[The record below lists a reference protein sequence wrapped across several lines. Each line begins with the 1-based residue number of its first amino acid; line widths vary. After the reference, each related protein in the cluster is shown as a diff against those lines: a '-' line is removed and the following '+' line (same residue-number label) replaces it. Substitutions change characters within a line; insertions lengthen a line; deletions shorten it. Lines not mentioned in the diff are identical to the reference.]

1 MFNIIKNKL
10 LICSAI
16 FMFINLYLI
25 FIWVPTEANQGA
37 IQRILYI
44 HVPVS
49 QISMLAI
56 ILVAVSSVLFLW
68 KINEFW
74 DKIAISAAEIGL
86 LYGTIML
93 LSGILWAKPVWGVWW
108 TGEAKLTTAL
118 ILYLIYVSYIMFR
131 NYFPTGSQGQRIAA
145 IIAII
150 GALDTPLIY
159 FAANLWSEAHPP
171 IVLGPAS
178 ENDSSFSSNDMRIVW
193 LFSSITFMIFFVYLL
208 RIRYKLQDTI
218 SKYLTNT

>member
-1 MFNIIKNKL
+1 MGNITKNKL

-16 FMFINLYLI
+16 LMFINLYLI

-68 KINEFW
+68 KRNEFW
-74 DKIAISAAEIGL
+74 DKIAIAAAEIGL
-86 LYGTIML
+86 IYGTIML

-118 ILYLIYVSYIMFR
+118 VLFFIYCAYLLFR
-131 NYFPTGSQGQRIAA
+131 NYFPPGNARNRIAA
-145 IIAII
+145 IIALI
-150 GALDTPLIY
+150 GAIDSPIIYYAAQIWEQNHPKAVVGPLATEESSLSGEMVITLL
-159 FAANLWSEAHPP
+159 AC
-171 IVLGPAS
+171 VLTVTLLFVGLVWTQYQT
-178 ENDSSFSSNDMRIVW
+178 NRIA
-193 LFSSITFMIFFVYLL
+193 
-208 RIRYKLQDTI
+208 RIK
-218 SKYLTNT
+218 NV